1 MLADKILV
9 IGAAGQI
16 GVELTIAL
24 QLKYGK
30 NNVIAADIKERPGM
44 LAEGA
49 FYKIDVLKK
58 EDLYQAVTKENI
70 TQIYLLAAVLSATGE
85 KNPTLAWNINMQG
98 LLNVLEIAKEKKLHK
113 VYWPSS
119 IAVFGATSPKQQCP
133 QQTIIEPST
142 VYGISKYAG
151 ELWCSYYYEKYR
163 VDVRSIRYPGLISYM
178 SPPGGGTTD
187 YAVEIFY
194 HALEKN
200 RYECFL
206 NADTYLPMM
215 YMPDAIKAT
224 IDLMEAPTDKLS
236 THLAYN
242 VAAMSFSPA
251 EIASSIKSHI
261 PNFAISY
268 RPDYRQEIASSWP
281 QSIDDSPARAD
292 WGWAP
297 DFDLNGM
304 TADMIKNLRD
314 RKI

>member
-151 ELWCSYYYEKYR
+151 ELWCSYYYEKYG

-224 IDLMEAPTDKLS
+224 IDLMEAPTDKLT

-261 PNFAISY
+261 PNFDISY
-268 RPDYRQEIASSWP
+268 QPDYRQEIASSWP